1 MNCDV
6 FRILISGHM
15 DGANSEIEE
24 KRLQE
29 HLKGCRSCRAL
40 LEEYERNDRL
50 LSEVPSPPEN
60 LAGRIMQEIVPR
72 RKKKK
77 AKYIYFT
84 VPAAALATAALFAFA
99 VFRTGALPGLSAKSA
114 DAASP
119 GEEQDSQSFSDV
131 LDADSA
137 YNGASAAT
145 GEFLFSS
152 QNSLAEA
159 ETSAAL
165 ETPQTSEAFWQQV
178 PTDVNAPAEAGSP
191 DNSSTVS
198 VETPEEVPFK
208 SGNSADIPDSIEP
221 DLGNMSVTSED
232 PVSNAAVLP
241 NSPILIL
248 WNAEDSEIPAA
259 LEPLPSATDAESA
272 CGVQDY
278 LHISP
283 DSSKITLLDRF
294 LSILC
299 RHDGPYAQKN
309 TVKSPYFGRYRAP
322 AQRDPAFTVT
332 AYEMS
337 YSELTELFYTC
348 AGEYEMAIY
357 YPAEGL
363 DLSESAACTLLCV
376 TVISSPARME
386 TNNNIVIAS

>member
-60 LAGRIMQEIVPR
+60 LTGRIMREIVPR

-99 VFRTGALPGLSAKSA
+99 VFRMGALPGLSAKSA
-114 DAASP
+114 DTAFS
-119 GEEQDSQSFSDV
+119 EEKQNSQLFSDV
-131 LDADSA
+131 LDT
-137 YNGASAAT
+137 NGASAAT
-145 GEFLFSS
+145 DEFLSFP
-152 QNSLAEA
+152 QETLAEA
-159 ETSAAL
+159 ETSSAL
-165 ETPQTSEAFWQQV
+165 ETPQTSEAFWLQV
-178 PTDVNAPAEAGSP
+178 PTDVNAPAEAGST
-191 DNSSTVS
+191 DNPPTVS
-198 VETPEEVPFK
+198 AEPPEDVPYK
-208 SGNSADIPDSIEP
+208 SENSADIPDSIEP
-221 DLGNMSVTSED
+221 DLGNMSVTSEG

-248 WNAEDSEIPAA
+248 WNAKDSEIPAA
-259 LEPLPSATDAESA
+259 LELLPSAAEAESA

-294 LSILC
+294 FSILC
-299 RHDGPYAQKN
+299 RHDGPYAEKN
-309 TVKSPYFGRYRAP
+309 TVEYPYFGRYKAP

-332 AYEMS
+332 VYEMS
-337 YSELTELFYTC
+337 YSELTELFYAC
-348 AGEYEMAIY
+348 AGKYEMAIY

-363 DLSESAACTLLCV
+363 DLSESAVCTLLCV
-376 TVISSPARME
+376 TVISSTARME

>member
-1 MNCDV
+1 
-6 FRILISGHM
+6 M

-60 LAGRIMQEIVPR
+60 LTGRIMRAIVPR

-84 VPAAALATAALFAFA
+84 VPAAALATAALLAFA

-114 DAASP
+114 DTAFS
-119 GEEQDSQSFSDV
+119 EEKQNSQLFSDV
-131 LDADSA
+131 LDT
-137 YNGASAAT
+137 NGASAAT
-145 GEFLFSS
+145 DDFLSFP
-152 QNSLAEA
+152 QETLAEV

-165 ETPQTSEAFWQQV
+165 ETPQTSEAFWLQV
-178 PTDVNAPAEAGSP
+178 PTDVNAPAEAGST
-191 DNSSTVS
+191 DNPPTVS
-198 VETPEEVPFK
+198 AEPPEDVPYK
-208 SGNSADIPDSIEP
+208 SENSADIPDSIEP
-221 DLGNMSVTSED
+221 DFGNMSVTSEG

-248 WNAEDSEIPAA
+248 WNAGNSEILEA
-259 LEPLPSATDAESA
+259 LEPLPSAAEAENA

-294 LSILC
+294 FSILC
-299 RHDGPYAQKN
+299 RHDGPYAEKN
-309 TVKSPYFGRYRAP
+309 TVEYPYFGRYKAP

-332 AYEMS
+332 VYEMS
-337 YSELTELFYTC
+337 YSELTELFYAC
-348 AGEYEMAIY
+348 AGKYEMAIY

-363 DLSESAACTLLCV
+363 DLSESAVCTLLCV

>member
-29 HLKGCRSCRAL
+29 HLKGCRFCRAL

-60 LAGRIMQEIVPR
+60 LTGRIMREIVPR

-77 AKYIYFT
+77 AKYIYYT
-84 VPAAALATAALFAFA
+84 LPAAALATAALFAFA

-114 DAASP
+114 DTAFS
-119 GEEQDSQSFSDV
+119 EEKQNSQLFSDV
-131 LDADSA
+131 LDT
-137 YNGASAAT
+137 NGASAAT
-145 GEFLFSS
+145 DEFLSFS
-152 QNSLAEA
+152 QETLAEA

-165 ETPQTSEAFWQQV
+165 ETPQTSEAFWLQV
-178 PTDVNAPAEAGSP
+178 PTDVNAPAEAGST
-191 DNSSTVS
+191 DNPPTVS
-198 VETPEEVPFK
+198 VEPPEEVPYK

-221 DLGNMSVTSED
+221 DMGNMSVTSEG

-248 WNAEDSEIPAA
+248 WNAGNSEILEV
-259 LEPLPSATDAESA
+259 LEPLPSAADAESA

-294 LSILC
+294 FSILC

-309 TVKSPYFGRYRAP
+309 TVKSPYFGRYKAP

-348 AGEYEMAIY
+348 AGKYEMAIY

>member
-60 LAGRIMQEIVPR
+60 LTGRIMREIVPR

-99 VFRTGALPGLSAKSA
+99 VFRMGALPGLTAKSA
-114 DAASP
+114 DTAFS
-119 GEEQDSQSFSDV
+119 EEKQNSQLFSDV
-131 LDADSA
+131 LDT
-137 YNGASAAT
+137 NGASAAT
-145 GEFLFSS
+145 DEFLSFP
-152 QNSLAEA
+152 QETLAEA

-165 ETPQTSEAFWQQV
+165 ETPQTSEAFWLQV
-178 PTDVNAPAEAGSP
+178 PTDVNAPAEAEST
-191 DNSSTVS
+191 DNPPTVS
-198 VETPEEVPFK
+198 VEPPEEVPYK
-208 SGNSADIPDSIEP
+208 SENSADIPDSIEP
-221 DLGNMSVTSED
+221 DLGNMSVTSEG

-248 WNAEDSEIPAA
+248 WNAGNSEILEA
-259 LEPLPSATDAESA
+259 LEPLPSAAEAESA

-332 AYEMS
+332 VYEMS
-337 YSELTELFYTC
+337 YSELTELFYAC
-348 AGEYEMAIY
+348 AGKYEMAIY

-363 DLSESAACTLLCV
+363 DLSESAVCTLLCV

>member
-29 HLKGCRSCRAL
+29 HLKGCRFCRAL

-60 LAGRIMQEIVPR
+60 LTGRIMREIVPR

-84 VPAAALATAALFAFA
+84 VPAAALATAALLAFA

-114 DAASP
+114 DTAFS
-119 GEEQDSQSFSDV
+119 EEKQNSQLFSDV
-131 LDADSA
+131 LDTND
-137 YNGASAAT
+137 ASAAT
-145 GEFLFSS
+145 DEFLSFP
-152 QNSLAEA
+152 QETLAEA

-165 ETPQTSEAFWQQV
+165 ETPQTSEAVWLQV
-178 PTDVNAPAEAGSP
+178 PTDVNAPAEAGST
-191 DNSSTVS
+191 DNPPTVS
-198 VETPEEVPFK
+198 VEPPEEVPYK
-208 SGNSADIPDSIEP
+208 SENSADIPDSIEP
-221 DLGNMSVTSED
+221 DLGNMSVTSEG

-248 WNAEDSEIPAA
+248 WNAGNSEILEA
-259 LEPLPSATDAESA
+259 LEPLPSAAEA
-272 CGVQDY
+272 ENARGVQDY

-294 LSILC
+294 FSILC
-299 RHDGPYAQKN
+299 RHDGPYAEKN
-309 TVKSPYFGRYRAP
+309 TVEYPYFGRYKAP

-332 AYEMS
+332 VYEMS
-337 YSELTELFYTC
+337 YSELTELFYAC
-348 AGEYEMAIY
+348 AGKYEMAIY

-363 DLSESAACTLLCV
+363 DLSESAVCTLLCV

>member
-29 HLKGCRSCRAL
+29 HLKGCRFCRAL

-60 LAGRIMQEIVPR
+60 LTGRIMQEIVPR

-84 VPAAALATAALFAFA
+84 VPAAALATAALLAFA
-99 VFRTGALPGLSAKSA
+99 VFRMGALPGLSAKSA
-114 DAASP
+114 DTAFS
-119 GEEQDSQSFSDV
+119 EEKQNSQLFSDV
-131 LDADSA
+131 LDTND
-137 YNGASAAT
+137 ASAAT
-145 GEFLFSS
+145 DEFLSFP
-152 QNSLAEA
+152 QETLAEA

-165 ETPQTSEAFWQQV
+165 ETPQTSEAFWLQV
-178 PTDVNAPAEAGSP
+178 PTDVNAPAEAGST
-191 DNSSTVS
+191 DNPPTFSA
-198 VETPEEVPFK
+198 EPPEEVPYK
-208 SGNSADIPDSIEP
+208 SENSADIPDSIEP
-221 DLGNMSVTSED
+221 DLGNMSVTSEG

-248 WNAEDSEIPAA
+248 WNAGNSEILEA
-259 LEPLPSATDAESA
+259 LEPLPSAAEAENA

-294 LSILC
+294 FSILC
-299 RHDGPYAQKN
+299 RHDGPYAEKN
-309 TVKSPYFGRYRAP
+309 TVEYPYFGRYKAP

-332 AYEMS
+332 VYEMS
-337 YSELTELFYTC
+337 YSELTELFYAC
-348 AGEYEMAIY
+348 AGKYEMAIY

-363 DLSESAACTLLCV
+363 DLSESAVCTLLCV

>member
-60 LAGRIMQEIVPR
+60 LTGRIMQEIVPR

-84 VPAAALATAALFAFA
+84 VPAAALATAALLAFA

-114 DAASP
+114 DTAFS
-119 GEEQDSQSFSDV
+119 EEKHNSQLFSDV
-131 LDADSA
+131 LDT
-137 YNGASAAT
+137 NGASAAT
-145 GEFLFSS
+145 DEFLSFP
-152 QNSLAEA
+152 QETLAEA

-165 ETPQTSEAFWQQV
+165 ETPQTSEAFWLQV
-178 PTDVNAPAEAGSP
+178 PTDVNAPAEAEST
-191 DNSSTVS
+191 DNPPTVS
-198 VETPEEVPFK
+198 VEPPEEVPYK
-208 SGNSADIPDSIEP
+208 SENSADIPDSIEP
-221 DLGNMSVTSED
+221 DLGNMSVTSEG

-248 WNAEDSEIPAA
+248 WNAGNSEILEV
-259 LEPLPSATDAESA
+259 LEPLPSAAEAENA

-283 DSSKITLLDRF
+283 DSPKITLLDRF
-294 LSILC
+294 FSILC
-299 RHDGPYAQKN
+299 RHDGPYAEKN
-309 TVKSPYFGRYRAP
+309 TVEYPYFGRYKAP

-332 AYEMS
+332 VYEMS
-337 YSELTELFYTC
+337 YSELTELFYAC
-348 AGEYEMAIY
+348 AGKYEMAIY

-363 DLSESAACTLLCV
+363 DLSESAVCTLLCV

>member
-60 LAGRIMQEIVPR
+60 LTGRIMREIVPR

-84 VPAAALATAALFAFA
+84 VPAAALATAALLAFA

-114 DAASP
+114 DTAFS
-119 GEEQDSQSFSDV
+119 EEKQNSQLFSDV
-131 LDADSA
+131 LDT
-137 YNGASAAT
+137 NGASAAT
-145 GEFLFSS
+145 DEFLSFS
-152 QNSLAEA
+152 QETLAEA

-165 ETPQTSEAFWQQV
+165 ETPQTSEAFWLQV
-178 PTDVNAPAEAGSP
+178 PTDVNAPAEAGST
-191 DNSSTVS
+191 DNPPTVS
-198 VETPEEVPFK
+198 VEPPEEVPYK
-208 SGNSADIPDSIEP
+208 SENSADIPDSIEP
-221 DLGNMSVTSED
+221 DLGNMSVTSEG

-248 WNAEDSEIPAA
+248 WNAGNSEILEV
-259 LEPLPSATDAESA
+259 LEPLPSAAEAENA

-294 LSILC
+294 FSILC
-299 RHDGPYAQKN
+299 RHDGPYAEKN
-309 TVKSPYFGRYRAP
+309 TVEYPYFGRYKAP

-332 AYEMS
+332 VYEMS
-337 YSELTELFYTC
+337 YSELTELFYAC
-348 AGEYEMAIY
+348 AGKYEMAIY

-363 DLSESAACTLLCV
+363 DLSEAAVCTLLCV

>member
-60 LAGRIMQEIVPR
+60 LTGRIMREIVPR

-114 DAASP
+114 DTAFS
-119 GEEQDSQSFSDV
+119 EEKQNSQLFSDV
-131 LDADSA
+131 LDT
-137 YNGASAAT
+137 NGASAAT
-145 GEFLFSS
+145 DEFLSFP
-152 QNSLAEA
+152 QETLAEA

-165 ETPQTSEAFWQQV
+165 ETPQTSEAFWLQV
-178 PTDVNAPAEAGSP
+178 PTDVNAPAEAEST
-191 DNSSTVS
+191 DNPPTVS
-198 VETPEEVPFK
+198 AEPPEDVPYK
-208 SGNSADIPDSIEP
+208 SENSADIPDSIEP
-221 DLGNMSVTSED
+221 DLGNMSVTSEG

-248 WNAEDSEIPAA
+248 WNAGNSEILEA
-259 LEPLPSATDAESA
+259 LEPLPSAAEAENA

-294 LSILC
+294 FSILC

-348 AGEYEMAIY
+348 AGKYEMAIY